1 MSGGTDTYQSRYVQ
15 PPLLL
20 REGQMNNNTNNRH
33 VIETVVGTANVRI
46 LFSSEETHGIREAV
60 ISALTVSYEQR
71 IQEQLKQLCAS
82 LEPSIPA

>member
-1 MSGGTDTYQSRYVQ
+1 MADRYVQ

-20 REGQMNNNTNNRH
+20 REGQMNNNNTNDRH
-33 VIETVVGTANVRI
+33 MIETTVGTANVKI